1 MECSRM
7 NSTRSYWKV
16 TRELII
22 GPSASD
28 MTTKNSEPCRS
39 LMLGWLSLTCVCT
52 H

>member
-1 MECSRM
+1 
-7 NSTRSYWKV
+7 
-16 TRELII
+16 
-22 GPSASD
+22 